1 MKGHEKPIQDGEDWI
16 PSRDPMQMKV
26 AVTVRRHLIVRHLNA
41 ELQAKTADM
50 VQQAEEI
57 ILLDPSILTSIAVFL
72 SLLPLNFIIT
82 KKRNY
87 QQVDGDCRATEKTQQ
102 ACPKQSPTCQAFFQD
117 THSSLG
123 NCFWMLL
130 DKGKILGWDRITSM
144 ECWEIQN
151 HMCFK

>member
-1 MKGHEKPIQDGEDWI
+1 MAGRGLGFRRSSVPGTQLPPPLQQPSAPGHDLLALEEEYK
-16 PSRDPMQMKV
+16 
-26 AVTVRRHLIVRHLNA
+26 HLNA

-123 NCFWMLL
+123 NCFWMVNPRQAGPGVDLSSPTAEGP
-130 DKGKILGWDRITSM
+130 D
-144 ECWEIQN
+144 C
-151 HMCFK
+151 

>member
-1 MKGHEKPIQDGEDWI
+1 MAGRGLGFRRSSVPGTQLPPPLQQPSAPGHDLLALEEEYK
-16 PSRDPMQMKV
+16 
-26 AVTVRRHLIVRHLNA
+26 HLNA

-57 ILLDPSILTSIAVFL
+57 I
-72 SLLPLNFIIT
+72 
-82 KKRNY
+82 
-87 QQVDGDCRATEKTQQ
+87 VDGDCRATEKTQQ